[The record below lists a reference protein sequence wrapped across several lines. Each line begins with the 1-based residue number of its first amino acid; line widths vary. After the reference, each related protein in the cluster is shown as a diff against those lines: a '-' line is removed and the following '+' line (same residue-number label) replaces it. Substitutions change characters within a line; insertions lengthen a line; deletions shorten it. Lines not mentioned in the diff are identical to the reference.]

1 MEIFRPHVIFSAAI
15 TLDGKLATRT
25 GDSKLSSKKDK
36 IRVHKLRSKVDAIL
50 IGKNTVEI
58 DDPLLSAHNIRK
70 KNPIRIIL
78 DSNAT
83 IRTNSKILKTCSRI
97 PTIIA
102 VSKKAPKKNL
112 QKLEKFPVQVI
123 VCGNYTVNIKKLL
136 GILKKKC
143 IKNILVEGGG
153 TTNWAFVKENQVDE
167 AIITIT
173 PYLVGGITATTLVD
187 GDGFSTVVK
196 SIRLKLKNVIKIKMK
211 LYYTMRINFAFL
223 SLSYQS
229 V

>member
-1 MEIFRPHVIFSAAI
+1 MESFRPHVIFSAAI

-83 IRTNSKILKTCSRI
+83 IKNNSRILRTSSKI
-97 PTIIA
+97 PTII
-102 VSKKAPKKNL
+102 VVGQISNKKNL
-112 QKLEKFPVQVI
+112 RRLEKFPVQI
-123 VCGNYTVNIKKLL
+123 IICGKQRINIKKLIGLL
-136 GILKKKC
+136 GKQGIKK
-143 IKNILVEGGG
+143 ILVEGGG
-153 TTNWAFVKENQVDE
+153 EANWSFVKENLVDE

-187 GDGFSTVVK
+187 GDGFSTIAK
-196 SIRLKLKNVIKIKMK
+196 STKLKLKSTRRSNNEII
-211 LYYTMRINFAFL
+211 LHYEN
-223 SLSYQS
+223 
-229 V
+229 

>member
-1 MEIFRPHVIFSAAI
+1 MESFRPHVIFSAAI

-50 IGKNTVEI
+50 IGKNTVKI
-58 DDPLLSAHNIRK
+58 DDPLLSVHNIKK

-83 IRTNSKILKTCSRI
+83 ISTSSRILKTCSKI
-97 PTIIA
+97 PTVI
-102 VSKKAPKKNL
+102 VVTKKAQKKNL
-112 QKLEKFPVQVI
+112 QKLEKFPVQIV
-123 VCGNYTVNIKKLL
+123 VCGNNTVSIKKLL
-136 GILKKKC
+136 VVLKKKG

-153 TTNWAFVKENQVDE
+153 TTNWAFVKENLVDE

-173 PYLVGGITATTLVD
+173 PYLVGGMTATTLVD
-187 GDGFSTVVK
+187 GDGFSTITK
-196 SIRLKLKNVIKIKMK
+196 SIRLKLKNVKKMK
-211 LYYTMRINFAFL
+211 NEVILH
-223 SLSYQS
+223 YQN
-229 V
+229 

>member
-1 MEIFRPHVIFSAAI
+1 MESFRPYVIFSAAI

-25 GDSKLSSKKDK
+25 GDSKLSSKADK
-36 IRVHKLRSKVDAIL
+36 NRIHKLRSKVDAIL
-50 IGKNTVEI
+50 IGKNTAKL
-58 DDPLLSAHNIRK
+58 DDPILSSHSTKK
-70 KNPIRIIL
+70 KNPVRIIL
-78 DSNAT
+78 DSSAT

-136 GILKKKC
+136 GILKKKG

-153 TTNWAFVKENQVDE
+153 TTNWAFVKENLVDE
-167 AIITIT
+167 AMITIT
-173 PYLVGGITATTLVD
+173 PYLVGGMTATTLVD

-196 SIRLKLKNVIKIKMK
+196 SIRLKLKNVSKMK
-211 LYYTMRINFAFL
+211 NEVILHYEN
-223 SLSYQS
+223 
-229 V
+229 

>member
-1 MEIFRPHVIFSAAI
+1 MESFRPHVIFSAAI

-50 IGKNTVEI
+50 IGKNTVKI
-58 DDPLLSAHNIRK
+58 DDPLLSVRNIRK
-70 KNPIRIIL
+70 KNPVRIIL

-83 IRTNSKILKTCSRI
+83 IHTNSRILKTCSKI

-136 GILKKKC
+136 EILKKKG

-153 TTNWAFVKENQVDE
+153 TTNWAFVKENLVDE
-167 AIITIT
+167 AMITIT
-173 PYLVGGITATTLVD
+173 PYLVGGINATTLVD
-187 GDGFSTVVK
+187 GDGFSTIAESVK
-196 SIRLKLKNVIKIKMK
+196 LKLKNVTKTKNEVI
-211 LYYTMRINFAFL
+211 LHYEN
-223 SLSYQS
+223 
-229 V
+229 

>member
-1 MEIFRPHVIFSAAI
+1 MESFRPHVIFSAAI

-50 IGKNTVEI
+50 IGKNTVKI
-58 DDPLLSAHNIRK
+58 DDPLLSVRNIRK
-70 KNPIRIIL
+70 KNPVRIIL

-83 IRTNSKILKTCSRI
+83 IHTNSRILKTCSKI

-136 GILKKKC
+136 GFLKKKG

-153 TTNWAFVKENQVDE
+153 TTNWAFVKENLVDE
-167 AIITIT
+167 AMITIT
-173 PYLVGGITATTLVD
+173 PYLVGGINATTLVD
-187 GDGFSTVVK
+187 GDGFSTIAESVK
-196 SIRLKLKNVIKIKMK
+196 LKLKNVTKTKNEVI
-211 LYYTMRINFAFL
+211 LHYEN
-223 SLSYQS
+223 
-229 V
+229 

>member
-1 MEIFRPHVIFSAAI
+1 MESFRPHVIFSAAI

-58 DDPLLSAHNIRK
+58 DDPLLSVHNIRK

-83 IRTNSKILKTCSRI
+83 IHTNSKILRTCSRI

-136 GILKKKC
+136 GILKKKG

-153 TTNWAFVKENQVDE
+153 TTNWAFVKGNLVDE

-173 PYLVGGITATTLVD
+173 PYLVGGTNATTLVD
-187 GDGFSTVVK
+187 GDGFSTIAKSVK
-196 SIRLKLKNVIKIKMK
+196 LKLKNTTKTKNEVI
-211 LYYTMRINFAFL
+211 LYYEN
-223 SLSYQS
+223 
-229 V
+229 

>member
-1 MEIFRPHVIFSAAI
+1 MVSFRPHVIFSAAI

-50 IGKNTVEI
+50 IGKNTAKI
-58 DDPLLSAHNIRK
+58 DDPLLSVRNIKK

-83 IRTNSKILKTCSRI
+83 IRTNSKILKTCSKI

-102 VSKKAPKKNL
+102 VSKKAQKKNL
-112 QKLEKFPVQVI
+112 QRLKKFPVQVI

-136 GILKKKC
+136 VILKKKG

-153 TTNWAFVKENQVDE
+153 TINWAFVKENLVDE
-167 AIITIT
+167 AMITIT

-196 SIRLKLKNVIKIKMK
+196 SIKLKLKNITKMK
-211 LYYTMRINFAFL
+211 NEVILHYEN
-223 SLSYQS
+223 
-229 V
+229 